1 MLSKTDIKA
10 IKDLLNP
17 IETKIGNLQSDM
29 TVVKKDVK
37 NLQSDMTVVKKDV
50 KNLQSDMTVV
60 KKDVKNLQSDMTV
73 VKKDVKKVKKII
85 ETDFGFHE
93 NQNIYVIK
101 HVQTIQ
107 KNLGLPV
114 MSTVAS

>member
-17 IETKIGNLQSDM
+17 IETKIG
-29 TVVKKDVK
+29 
-37 NLQSDMTVVKKDV
+37 
-50 KNLQSDMTVV
+50 
-60 KKDVKNLQSDMTV
+60 NLQSDMTV

>member
-1 MLSKTDIKA
+1 MLSKSDISI

-17 IETKIGNLQSDM
+17 IESKIGNLQSDM

-37 NLQSDMTVVKKDV
+37 R
-50 KNLQSDMTVV
+50 
-60 KKDVKNLQSDMTV
+60 
-73 VKKDVKKVKKII
+73 VKKVI

-101 HVQTIQ
+101 NVQTIQ
-107 KNLGLPV
+107 KHLGIPV

>member
-17 IETKIGNLQSDM
+17 IETKIG
-29 TVVKKDVK
+29 
-37 NLQSDMTVVKKDV
+37 
-50 KNLQSDMTVV
+50 NLQSDMTVV